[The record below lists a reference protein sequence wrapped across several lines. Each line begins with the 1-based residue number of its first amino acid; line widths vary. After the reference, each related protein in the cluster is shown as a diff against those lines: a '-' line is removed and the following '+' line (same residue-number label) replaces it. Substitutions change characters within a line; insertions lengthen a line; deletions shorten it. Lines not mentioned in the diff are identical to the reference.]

1 MAHECLLHIQFP
13 IPLCYGSVMNE
24 AMTKTLPKNPADPDG
39 ENVPRIGRSMTRMR
53 LMTGR
58 RLIGRLAIQSAAP
71 GLELS
76 HLDVLDAVRRAQ
88 PAGEVTVGMIAE
100 MLRIDPSRASRVVA
114 DMVGRNVLRRE
125 ASQADARR
133 IVVVITPAGQDLLA
147 EIVAQKLA
155 IISEIVSDW
164 PEEDVDRFAALFER
178 FIGGYEAVFLS
189 RDKDTPG

>member
-1 MAHECLLHIQFP
+1 MSEIL
-13 IPLCYGSVMNE
+13 
-24 AMTKTLPKNPADPDG
+24 TKTLSAEPAEPDR
-39 ENVPRIGRSMTRMR
+39 ENVPRIGRSMARMR

-88 PAGEVTVGMIAE
+88 PAGEVTVGLIAE

-133 IVVVITPAGQDLLA
+133 IVVVMTEVGQDLLA

-164 PEEDVDRFAALFER
+164 PQEDVERFAALFER

-189 RDKDTPG
+189 REKDTPG

>member
-1 MAHECLLHIQFP
+1 
-13 IPLCYGSVMNE
+13 MNE
-24 AMTKTLPKNPADPDG
+24 VLTKTISTEPEPVE
-39 ENVPRIGRSMTRMR
+39 ENVPRIGRSMGRMR

-76 HLDVLDAVRRAQ
+76 HLDVLDAVRRAK

-133 IVVVITPAGQDLLA
+133 IVVVMTEVGQNLLA

-164 PEEDVDRFAALFER
+164 PEQDVARFAMLFER
-178 FIGGYEAVFLS
+178 FIGGYEAVFRS

>member
-1 MAHECLLHIQFP
+1 MSDVL
-13 IPLCYGSVMNE
+13 
-24 AMTKTLPKNPADPDG
+24 TKTHSVEPAKPDR
-39 ENVPRIGRSMTRMR
+39 ENVPRIGRSMARMR

-133 IVVVITPAGQDLLA
+133 IVVVMTEVGQDLLA

-164 PEEDVDRFAALFER
+164 PQEDVERFAALFER

>member
-1 MAHECLLHIQFP
+1 MSDVL
-13 IPLCYGSVMNE
+13 
-24 AMTKTLPKNPADPDG
+24 TKTISTQPAAPNE
-39 ENVPRIGRSMTRMR
+39 ENVPRIGRSMARMR

-133 IVVVITPAGQDLLA
+133 IVVVMTEAGQALLA

-164 PEEDVDRFAALFER
+164 PQEDIDRFAILFER

-189 RDKDTPG
+189 RDKDMLG

>member
-1 MAHECLLHIQFP
+1 MSEIL
-13 IPLCYGSVMNE
+13 
-24 AMTKTLPKNPADPDG
+24 TKTLAAEPAEPDR
-39 ENVPRIGRSMTRMR
+39 ENVPRIGRSMARMR

-133 IVVVITPAGQDLLA
+133 IVVVMTEVGQDLLA

-164 PEEDVDRFAALFER
+164 PQEDVERFAALFER

-189 RDKDTPG
+189 RDRDTPG

>member
-1 MAHECLLHIQFP
+1 
-13 IPLCYGSVMNE
+13 MNE
-24 AMTKTLPKNPADPDG
+24 TLTKISAYEIAAAAG
-39 ENVPRIGRSMTRMR
+39 ESVPRIGQAMMRMR

-88 PAGEVTVGMIAE
+88 SSGEVTVGMIADA
-100 MLRIDPSRASRVVA
+100 LRIDPSRASRVVA

-133 IVVVITPAGQDLLA
+133 IVVVMTPAGQNLLA
-147 EIVAQKLA
+147 EIQSQKLA
-155 IISEIVSDW
+155 ILSEIVAGW
-164 PEEDVDRFAALFER
+164 PQEEVDTFATLFEK
-178 FIGGYEAVFLS
+178 FIDGYEVIVLS
-189 RDKDTPG
+189 RDKETPG

>member
-1 MAHECLLHIQFP
+1 
-13 IPLCYGSVMNE
+13 MNE
-24 AMTKTLPKNPADPDG
+24 ALNRILSKNPAEPDD
-39 ENVPRIGRSMTRMR
+39 ESVPRIGRSMGRMR

-88 PAGEVTVGMIAE
+88 SAGEVTVGMIAE

-114 DMVGRNVLRRE
+114 EMVGRNVLRRE

-133 IVVVITPAGQDLLA
+133 IVVVMTEVGQNLLA
-147 EIVAQKLA
+147 EIHAQKLA
-155 IISEIVSDW
+155 IISEIVADW
-164 PEEDVDRFAALFER
+164 PQEDIDRFAMLFER
-178 FIGGYEAVFLS
+178 FIAGYEAVFQS

>member
-1 MAHECLLHIQFP
+1 MSDVL
-13 IPLCYGSVMNE
+13 
-24 AMTKTLPKNPADPDG
+24 TKTPSAEPAEPDR
-39 ENVPRIGRSMTRMR
+39 ENVPRIGRSMARMR

-133 IVVVITPAGQDLLA
+133 IVVVMTEVGQDLLA

-164 PEEDVDRFAALFER
+164 PQEDVERFAVLFER

>member
-1 MAHECLLHIQFP
+1 MSDVL
-13 IPLCYGSVMNE
+13 
-24 AMTKTLPKNPADPDG
+24 TKTLSAEPAEPDR
-39 ENVPRIGRSMTRMR
+39 ENVPRIGRSMARMR

-88 PAGEVTVGMIAE
+88 SAGEVTVGLIAE

-133 IVVVITPAGQDLLA
+133 IVVVMTEVGQDLLA

-164 PEEDVDRFAALFER
+164 PQEDVERFAALFER

>member
-1 MAHECLLHIQFP
+1 MSEVL
-13 IPLCYGSVMNE
+13 
-24 AMTKTLPKNPADPDG
+24 TKTIPAEPPEPDE
-39 ENVPRIGRSMTRMR
+39 ENIPRIGRSMGRMR

-133 IVVVITPAGQDLLA
+133 IVVVMTEVGQGLLA

-164 PEEDVDRFAALFER
+164 PEDDVNRFALLFER

>member
-1 MAHECLLHIQFP
+1 MSDVL
-13 IPLCYGSVMNE
+13 
-24 AMTKTLPKNPADPDG
+24 TKTISAQSATLNE
-39 ENVPRIGRSMTRMR
+39 ENVPRIGRSMARMR

-133 IVVVITPAGQDLLA
+133 IVVVTTEVGQALLA

-155 IISEIVSDW
+155 IISEIVADW
-164 PEEDVDRFAALFER
+164 PQEDIDRFAILFER

>member
-1 MAHECLLHIQFP
+1 MSDVL
-13 IPLCYGSVMNE
+13 
-24 AMTKTLPKNPADPDG
+24 TKTPFAEPAEPDR
-39 ENVPRIGRSMTRMR
+39 ENVPRIGRSMARMR

-133 IVVVITPAGQDLLA
+133 IVVVMTEVGQDLLA

-164 PEEDVDRFAALFER
+164 PQEDVERFAALFER

>member
-1 MAHECLLHIQFP
+1 MSDVL
-13 IPLCYGSVMNE
+13 
-24 AMTKTLPKNPADPDG
+24 TKTISAQSATPNE
-39 ENVPRIGRSMTRMR
+39 ENVPRIGRSMARMR

-88 PAGEVTVGMIAE
+88 PAGEVTVGLIAE

-133 IVVVITPAGQDLLA
+133 IVVVMTEVGQDLLA

-164 PEEDVDRFAALFER
+164 PQEDVERFAALFER

>member
-1 MAHECLLHIQFP
+1 MSDVL
-13 IPLCYGSVMNE
+13 
-24 AMTKTLPKNPADPDG
+24 TKTLSAEPAEPDR
-39 ENVPRIGRSMTRMR
+39 ENVPLIGRSMARMR

-88 PAGEVTVGMIAE
+88 PAGEVTVGLIAE

-133 IVVVITPAGQDLLA
+133 IVVVMTEVGQDLLA

-164 PEEDVDRFAALFER
+164 PQEDVERFAALFER